1 MLLSQTLFTDSTLK
15 QPRDALAPTV
25 TQRAKD
31 SGCCGARAEK
41 QAGICSGCN
50 SRDFTCSSRSSRRSC
65 SGVRRRHTRKNT
77 TACQEAAFAET
88 VAGIYEQ
95 IANQQQHAVQ
105 DLRDQAANWRLTAAA
120 EPDQQSAHLL
130 SALPAYAEAQSAKA
144 RSAIKLTTQELSA
157 AAKAY
162 HARAHFLYGAQE
174 QAAVTWNTETN
185 GYKKVSGTTFK
196 ARTGAP
202 KPGTSKCDDNS
213 RKIGSTIPTTT
224 AFGTNNLKK
233 IAYSTPEQIAKL
245 TPRTVLTITAGATC
259 STDDTNSWGATVA
272 CCNGITAT
280 PTYDHEQEAATGPT
294 AV

>member
-1 MLLSQTLFTDSTLK
+1 MRWHRQ
-15 QPRDALAPTV
+15 
-25 TQRAKD
+25 
-31 SGCCGARAEK
+31 
-41 QAGICSGCN
+41 
-50 SRDFTCSSRSSRRSC
+50 SRREPRTQAAAVPGQKSKRVFVAGAILGTSLVVPEAADAAVAE
-65 SGVRRRHTRKNT
+65 SGDGTQEKIT

-88 VAGIYEQ
+88 VAWTYEQ

-105 DLRDQAANWRLTAAA
+105 DLRKQAANWRLTAAA

-185 GYKKVSGTTFK
+185 GYKKVSSTTFK

-213 RKIGSTIPTTT
+213 RKIGSTIPTTM

-245 TPRTVLTITAGATC
+245 TPRTVLTITGGATC